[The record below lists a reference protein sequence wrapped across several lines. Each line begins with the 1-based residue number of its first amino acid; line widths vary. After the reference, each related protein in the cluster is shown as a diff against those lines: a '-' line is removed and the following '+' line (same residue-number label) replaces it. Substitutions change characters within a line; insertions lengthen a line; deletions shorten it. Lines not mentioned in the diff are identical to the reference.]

1 MALGTVT
8 LLLAAVGVV
17 ALLSTLLALV
27 YRIPWRLALR
37 NVRRGRWRTVLVV
50 LGLLVGT
57 TIVSGSLTVG
67 DTVTAVSVHY
77 AYQAYGYTDEG
88 VYNASPG
95 AGYPFFPYAAY
106 QQIANASAGDP
117 QILGIAPEVLGEV
130 QAFDLTSGL
139 PQPGLDLI
147 AANASQTTALGPF
160 SSDGGGSLAG
170 PGPGQVYLDDQA
182 AGDLNAQVGD
192 SIELYGASNGT
203 GHYLV
208 PVTVAALVHDDVRGG
223 FLGGGNAFV
232 DLAAGQALEGV
243 SGEVNF
249 LAVTNAGSL
258 TGGVALS
265 SSVAAHLNAT
275 VATLHPNYG
284 LSATTLLADAL
295 SQAVQSSSSLTTLFL
310 VLGLFSI
317 IAGAMLIV
325 GIFVMLAEERK
336 SELGM
341 LRAVGLPLRQ
351 LVLTYYFEG
360 LVYSVGS
367 AAAGALLGVGVGYVL
382 AYTYATVF
390 AAGTTAGAAILS
402 SFTVTTQSI
411 VLGYVI
417 GFLLTLATVTGAS
430 AYASRLNIVRAIRGI
445 PEPTPSYRTYTW
457 IAVLGAALLG
467 IGLLI
472 VRATYQGSG
481 DESTP
486 LAGGALVI
494 LGAGLILA
502 RFLPDRLVFSA
513 TGVGLL
519 LWGGYPPLHRD
530 LFGAAHTGTI
540 FAFFVEGIFMVVG
553 AIVLYTFN
561 GPTIVRALT
570 RVVSRRQRS
579 VPVARIGLS
588 YPARRGFRTSIN
600 LTIFAMVLFTVV
612 GVASFGASVQADLNS
627 LIQAESG
634 GYTFVG
640 SSSTPVP
647 DLAGAVSGNATLAPL
662 LTQVVGLVAG
672 GGLLTLPDGTT
683 QPYPIVAAPSV
694 APGNTNFYTTNR
706 FNFSSTLD
714 GMTAAAVWSELQ
726 TNASVAVVDGSFESS
741 FTNLGSSGPTLSVGA
756 PITLTDRATGNT
768 TRVTVIGI
776 LSQSFVSG
784 VWVAPGLARSLG
796 YAGEDLFFLTTAPGV
811 DPVHAA
817 QELKLAF
824 FAYGLVLYDFAQIL
838 QSSIASTEA
847 LIGLLEV
854 FVALG
859 LAVGIAAM
867 GIVALRAVVERRA
880 EIGMLRANGF
890 TRGMVFRAFL
900 LEYSYVALVGIAIG
914 TVLAIVLIYDAS
926 TSPMNNLLQFDI
938 PWANVAEVIGVAY
951 LLVVLAILAPSI
963 RAAQL
968 PPASAIRYSE

>member
-1 MALGTVT
+1 MAIGIVT
-8 LLLAAVGVV
+8 LLLGSVAVV
-17 ALLSTLLALV
+17 AIASLVLALA
-27 YRIPWRLALR
+27 YRIPVRLAVR
-37 NVRRGRWRTVLVV
+37 NVRRGQWRTVLVV

-77 AYQAYGYTDEG
+77 AYQAFGYTDEG
-88 VYNASPG
+88 VYNASP
-95 AGYPFFPYAAY
+95 AVGYPFFPYAAY
-106 QQIANASAGDP
+106 QQLANATASDP
-117 QILGIAPEVLGEV
+117 QIRGIAPEVLGEV
-130 QAFDLTSGL
+130 QAYDRGTGL
-139 PQPGLDLI
+139 PQPGVELI
-147 AANASQTTALGPF
+147 GANAAQASALGPF
-160 SSDGGGSLAG
+160 TADNGSTLGG
-170 PGPGQVYLDDQA
+170 PGPGQVYLDDQV
-182 AGDLNAQVGD
+182 AGDLNARVGD
-192 SIELYGASNGT
+192 PLLLYGASNGT
-203 GHYLV
+203 GHYV
-208 PVTVAALVHDDVRGG
+208 VAVTVAGLVQDDVRGG

-232 DLAAGQALEGV
+232 DLSAGQALEGAP
-243 SGEVNF
+243 GQVNF

-258 TGGVALS
+258 SQGVALS
-265 SSVAAHLNAT
+265 SSVAAQLNASL
-275 VATLHPNYG
+275 ATLHPNYG

-295 SQAVQSSSSLTTLFL
+295 HSATQSSANLTTLFL

-317 IAGAMLIV
+317 LAGAMLIV

-341 LRAVGLPLRQ
+341 LRAIGLPRRQ

-360 LVYSVGS
+360 LMYSVGS

-390 AAGTTAGAAILS
+390 AAGTTAGAAILD

-417 GFLLTLATVTGAS
+417 GFLLTLATVTAAS
-430 AYASRLNIVRAIRGI
+430 GYASRLNIVRAIRGT
-445 PEPTPSYRTYTW
+445 PEPPPSRRTYTW
-457 IAVLGAALLG
+457 IAVLGAVLLLVG
-467 IGLLI
+467 SLI
-472 VRATYQGSG
+472 LRATYQGTG
-481 DESTP
+481 DESSP
-486 LAGGALVI
+486 LAGGALAV

-502 RFLPDRLVFSA
+502 RFLPDRFVFSA
-513 TGVGLL
+513 TGIGLL
-519 LWGGYPPLHRD
+519 LWGGYPPLHRS
-530 LFGAAHTGTI
+530 LFGASHTGTI

-561 GPTIVRALT
+561 GPTVVRGLL

-612 GVASFGASVQADLNS
+612 GVASFGASVQADLNN
-627 LIQAESG
+627 LIQSESG

-640 SSSTPVP
+640 STSTAVP
-647 DLAGAVSGNATLAPL
+647 DLAGAVANNATLAPL
-662 LTQVVGLVAG
+662 FTDVVGLVAG
-672 GGLLTLPDGTT
+672 GGVLSLPDGTVE
-683 QPYPIVAAPSV
+683 PYPIVSAPTLATGSS
-694 APGNTNFYTTNR
+694 NFYTTNR
-706 FNFSSTLD
+706 FNFSSTLN
-714 GMTAAAVWSELQ
+714 GLSTAAVWSELG
-726 TNASVAVVDGSFESS
+726 TNDSVAVVDGSFESS
-741 FTNLGSSGPTLSVGA
+741 FTNLGSSGPMLAPGA
-756 PITLTDRATGNT
+756 SIGVVDPATGHAA
-768 TRVTVIGI
+768 RLTVIGV

-784 VWVAPGLARSLG
+784 VWIAPGLSQTLG
-796 YAGEDLFFLTTAPGV
+796 YSGEDLFFLTTAPGV
-811 DPVHAA
+811 DAVHAA
-817 QELKLAF
+817 QQAKLAF
-824 FAYGLVLYDFAQIL
+824 FAYGLILYNFAQIL

-900 LEYSYVALVGIAIG
+900 LEYSYVALLGIAIG

-938 PWANVAEVIGVAY
+938 PWTNVAEVIGIAY
-951 LLVVLAILAPSI
+951 ALVVLAILAPSI

-968 PPASAIRYSE
+968 PPATAIRYSE